1 MEAEF
6 VVRLQCETRACRG
19 PFFGATRVSIFG
31 ERGVD
36 TPLRGVLRSQGVVKK
51 REMREKENTE
61 ERKRRKMDMPI

>member
-1 MEAEF
+1 M
-6 VVRLQCETRACRG
+6 RDKGMPR

-36 TPLRGVLRSQGVVKK
+36 TLLRGVLRSQGVVKK